1 MTDWLRVKEFVS
13 RRAFFCA
20 VATWDEGSGIRLF
33 PIGSLRVN
41 AQGEGTYFEIF
52 ARPAHEGAEIAFLAV
67 DSNPLFWLI
76 SLLRGRFSHP
86 PALRLRG
93 RLGVQRPATE
103 SERQGWFRRVG
114 LFLKTRG
121 GRILWSNP
129 KRVREVHFSHVE
141 PVRAGSMTHGLE
153 HWPG

>member
-1 MTDWLRVKEFVS
+1 MIDWLRVKEFVA

-20 VATWDEGSGIRLF
+20 VATWDEGTGIRLF

-41 AQGEGTYFEIF
+41 ARGEATYFEIF
-52 ARPAHEGAEIAFLAV
+52 ARPVREGSPVVFLAV
-67 DSNPLFWLI
+67 DANPIFWLI

-93 RLGVQRPATE
+93 TLGHQRPATE

-121 GRILWSNP
+121 GRALWSNP
-129 KRVREVHFSHVE
+129 KRIREVHLGHAES
-141 PVRAGSMTHGLE
+141 VRLGPMTRGLE
-153 HWPG
+153 NWV